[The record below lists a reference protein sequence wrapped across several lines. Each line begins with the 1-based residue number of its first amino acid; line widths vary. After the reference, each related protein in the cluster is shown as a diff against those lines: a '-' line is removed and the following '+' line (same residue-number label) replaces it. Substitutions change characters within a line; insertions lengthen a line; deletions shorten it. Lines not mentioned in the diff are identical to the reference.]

1 VARDPL
7 AEAVKVAAE
16 LRRDADV
23 DLRCRA
29 SYGER
34 RDNRVNLPQ
43 RASEPALEYQGRID
57 RP

>member
-1 VARDPL
+1 M
-7 AEAVKVAAE
+7 KVAAE